1 MTEPGLD
8 DSIFGTR
15 GDAPRTRRE
24 RRHLSRPARQRRGR
38 ALIVLVM
45 TAALVSCGAFLA
57 WGSISPVLDQI
68 PGVRGSSA
76 EDFEGPGYGSVE
88 VTIAPGQNGDAIG
101 RTLQERGVVKSAGA
115 FVQAATASPDAAAMI
130 QPGTYTLQRGMR
142 ASDALTALTDGKHRS
157 AGVTIAEGKWASEI
171 YQILGKATGHQ
182 ASEYEAAVAS
192 GKVKLPAE
200 ANGRIEGWLYPS
212 TYDFDKK
219 TPVVTQLNTMVK
231 ETEKEL
237 KKAKIPRARW
247 NRTLTIASIIEG
259 EAGSADRTKV
269 ARVILNRLDTTGAPV
284 YGLLQMDSTIH
295 YLTQKRG
302 TITTSDKDRNSD
314 SPYNTYKV
322 PGLPPGPINNPGAE
336 SIEAAGDPA
345 SGDWLYFVTVNGDT
359 GETKFATTFADHQR
373 NVAEF
378 QRWCNE
384 TPDSG
389 CSNE

>member
-1 MTEPGLD
+1 M
-8 DSIFGTR
+8 
-15 GDAPRTRRE
+15 
-24 RRHLSRPARQRRGR
+24 
-38 ALIVLVM
+38 
-45 TAALVSCGAFLA
+45 
-57 WGSISPVLDQI
+57 
-68 PGVRGSSA
+68 
-76 EDFEGPGYGSVE
+76 
-88 VTIAPGQNGDAIG
+88 
-101 RTLQERGVVKSAGA
+101 
-115 FVQAATASPDAAAMI
+115 
-130 QPGTYTLQRGMR
+130 
-142 ASDALTALTDGKHRS
+142 
-157 AGVTIAEGKWASEI
+157 
-171 YQILGKATGHQ
+171 
-182 ASEYEAAVAS
+182 AS

-219 TPVVTQLNTMVK
+219 TPVVTQLNTMIE